1 MYYDVIVL
9 SGGFDPMHVG
19 HLRMIQ
25 ESAKMAEIVIAG
37 VNSDE
42 WLMRK
47 KGYVF
52 MPHEE
57 RVEMVQGTRGVSKA
71 MAFDDDD
78 NSACDLLRR
87 VRALW
92 PNFKVAF
99 ANGTFVRPNP
109 FTRAFIVVALIK
121 DVNRTIP
128 AVIKRNWSLISW
140 GILVV
145 SATIRAIAK
154 PITPLSPPHHN
165 TIESF
170 TETP

>member
-25 ESAKMAEIVIAG
+25 ESAKMAEIVIVG

-47 KGYVF
+47 KGYIF
-52 MPHEE
+52 MPHDE

-71 MAFDDDD
+71 MSFDDDD
-78 NSACDLLRR
+78 NSACDLLRK

-99 ANGTFVRPNP
+99 ANGGDRTSDNIPEIP
-109 FTRAFIVVALIK
+109 VAKELNVHLIWGVGGGKVQSSNDLVDGLVGTSARIYK
-121 DVNRTIP
+121 DNR
-128 AVIKRNWSLISW
+128 
-140 GILVV
+140 
-145 SATIRAIAK
+145 
-154 PITPLSPPHHN
+154 
-165 TIESF
+165 E
-170 TETP
+170 E

>member
-99 ANGTFVRPNP
+99 ANGGDRTSDNIPEIP
-109 FTRAFIVVALIK
+109 VAEELDVHLI
-121 DVNRTIP
+121 
-128 AVIKRNWSLISW
+128 W
-140 GILVV
+140 GVGGGKVQSSSDLV
-145 SATIRAIAK
+145 SAQPRLASLKGQEKQST
-154 PITPLSPPHHN
+154 
-165 TIESF
+165 
-170 TETP
+170 

>member
-25 ESAKMAEIVIAG
+25 ESAKMANIVVAG

-78 NSACDLLRR
+78 NSACDLLRC

-99 ANGTFVRPNP
+99 ANGGDRTSDNIPEIP
-109 FTRAFIVVALIK
+109 VAEELDVHLI
-121 DVNRTIP
+121 
-128 AVIKRNWSLISW
+128 W
-140 GILVV
+140 GVGGGKVQSSSDLV
-145 SATIRAIAK
+145 SAQPRLASLRNQEKQT
-154 PITPLSPPHHN
+154 T
-165 TIESF
+165 
-170 TETP
+170 

>member
-1 MYYDVIVL
+1 MYYDVVVL

-25 ESAKMAEIVIAG
+25 ESAQMAEIVIVG

-47 KGYVF
+47 KGYIF

-71 MAFDDDD
+71 MSFDDDD
-78 NSACDLLRR
+78 NSACDFLRQ
-87 VRALW
+87 VRALC

-99 ANGTFVRPNP
+99 ANGGDRTSDNIPEIP
-109 FTRAFIVVALIK
+109 VAEELGVHLIWGVGGGKVQSSSNLVDGLVGTSARIYK
-121 DVNRTIP
+121 DNR
-128 AVIKRNWSLISW
+128 
-140 GILVV
+140 
-145 SATIRAIAK
+145 
-154 PITPLSPPHHN
+154 
-165 TIESF
+165 E
-170 TETP
+170 E

>member
-92 PNFKVAF
+92 PNFKGAF
-99 ANGTFVRPNP
+99 ANGGDRTSDNIPEIP
-109 FTRAFIVVALIK
+109 VAEELDVHLI
-121 DVNRTIP
+121 
-128 AVIKRNWSLISW
+128 W
-140 GILVV
+140 GVGGGKVQSSSDLV
-145 SATIRAIAK
+145 SAQPRLASLKGQEKQST
-154 PITPLSPPHHN
+154 
-165 TIESF
+165 
-170 TETP
+170 

>member
-25 ESAKMAEIVIAG
+25 ESAKMAQIVVAG

-52 MPHEE
+52 MQHEE

-99 ANGTFVRPNP
+99 ANGGDRTSDNIPEIP
-109 FTRAFIVVALIK
+109 VADELGVHLIWGVGGGKVQSSSDLVNAQPRLASLK
-121 DVNRTIP
+121 DQEKQST
-128 AVIKRNWSLISW
+128 
-140 GILVV
+140 
-145 SATIRAIAK
+145 
-154 PITPLSPPHHN
+154 
-165 TIESF
+165 
-170 TETP
+170 

>member
-57 RVEMVQGTRGVSKA
+57 RVEMVQGARGISKA

-99 ANGTFVRPNP
+99 ANGGDRTSDNIPEIP
-109 FTRAFIVVALIK
+109 VAEELDVHLI
-121 DVNRTIP
+121 
-128 AVIKRNWSLISW
+128 W
-140 GILVV
+140 GVGGGKVQSSSDLV
-145 SATIRAIAK
+145 SAQPRLASLK
-154 PITPLSPPHHN
+154 DQEKQSK
-165 TIESF
+165 
-170 TETP
+170 

>member
-99 ANGTFVRPNP
+99 ANGGDRTSDNIPEIP
-109 FTRAFIVVALIK
+109 VAEELDVHLIWGVGGGKVQSSSDLVNAQPRLASLK
-121 DVNRTIP
+121 DQEKQST
-128 AVIKRNWSLISW
+128 
-140 GILVV
+140 
-145 SATIRAIAK
+145 
-154 PITPLSPPHHN
+154 
-165 TIESF
+165 
-170 TETP
+170 

>member
-1 MYYDVIVL
+1 
-9 SGGFDPMHVG
+9 MHVG

-99 ANGTFVRPNP
+99 ANGGDRTSDNIPEIP
-109 FTRAFIVVALIK
+109 VAEELDVHLI
-121 DVNRTIP
+121 
-128 AVIKRNWSLISW
+128 W
-140 GILVV
+140 GVGGGKVQSSSDLV
-145 SATIRAIAK
+145 SAQPRLASLK
-154 PITPLSPPHHN
+154 DQEKQSK
-165 TIESF
+165 
-170 TETP
+170 

>member
-1 MYYDVIVL
+1 MYYDVVVL

-25 ESAKMAEIVIAG
+25 ESAKMAEIVIVG

-47 KGYVF
+47 KGYIF

-78 NSACDLLRR
+78 NSACDLLHR

-92 PNFKVAF
+92 PNFKVALPT
-99 ANGTFVRPNP
+99 AGTEHPTTYR
-109 FTRAFIVVALIK
+109 K
-121 DVNRTIP
+121 
-128 AVIKRNWSLISW
+128 SQ
-140 GILVV
+140 
-145 SATIRAIAK
+145 
-154 PITPLSPPHHN
+154 
-165 TIESF
+165 
-170 TETP
+170 

>member
-1 MYYDVIVL
+1 MYYDVVVL

-25 ESAKMAEIVIAG
+25 ESAKMAQIVVVG

-52 MPHEE
+52 MPCEE
-57 RVEMVQGTRGVSKA
+57 RLEMVQGTRGVSKA
-71 MAFDDDD
+71 MEFDDNE

-92 PNFKVAF
+92 PDFKVAF
-99 ANGTFVRPNP
+99 ANGGDRTSDNIPEIP
-109 FTRAFIVVALIK
+109 VAEELGVHLIWGVGGGK
-121 DVNRTIP
+121 VQSSSDLVGSHPRF
-128 AVIKRNWSLISW
+128 ASLKEK
-140 GILVV
+140 G
-145 SATIRAIAK
+145 K
-154 PITPLSPPHHN
+154 
-165 TIESF
+165 ES
-170 TETP
+170 

>member
-1 MYYDVIVL
+1 MYYDVVVL

-25 ESAKMAEIVIAG
+25 ESAKMAEIVIVG

-47 KGYVF
+47 KGYIF

-78 NSACDLLRR
+78 NSACDLLRQ

-92 PNFKVAF
+92 SSVRVAF
-99 ANGTFVRPNP
+99 ANGGDRTSDNIPEIPVAEELGVHLIWGVGGGKVQSSSDLVDGLVGTNVRMY
-109 FTRAFIVVALIK
+109 K
-121 DVNRTIP
+121 E
-128 AVIKRNWSLISW
+128 K
-140 GILVV
+140 
-145 SATIRAIAK
+145 
-154 PITPLSPPHHN
+154 
-165 TIESF
+165 
-170 TETP
+170 

>member
-9 SGGFDPMHVG
+9 SGGFDPMHIG

-99 ANGTFVRPNP
+99 ANGGDRTSDNIPEIP
-109 FTRAFIVVALIK
+109 VAEELDVHLI
-121 DVNRTIP
+121 
-128 AVIKRNWSLISW
+128 W
-140 GILVV
+140 GVGGGKIQSSSDLV
-145 SATIRAIAK
+145 SAQPRLASLKDQEKQST
-154 PITPLSPPHHN
+154 
-165 TIESF
+165 
-170 TETP
+170 

>member
-99 ANGTFVRPNP
+99 ANGGDRTSDNIPEIP
-109 FTRAFIVVALIK
+109 VAEELDVHLI
-121 DVNRTIP
+121 
-128 AVIKRNWSLISW
+128 W
-140 GILVV
+140 GVGGGKIQSSSDLV
-145 SATIRAIAK
+145 SAQPRLASLKDKEKQST
-154 PITPLSPPHHN
+154 
-165 TIESF
+165 
-170 TETP
+170 

>member
-99 ANGTFVRPNP
+99 ANGGDRTSDNIPEIP
-109 FTRAFIVVALIK
+109 VAEELDVHLIWGVGGGKVQSSSDLVNAQPRLASLK
-121 DVNRTIP
+121 DQEKQLT
-128 AVIKRNWSLISW
+128 
-140 GILVV
+140 
-145 SATIRAIAK
+145 
-154 PITPLSPPHHN
+154 
-165 TIESF
+165 
-170 TETP
+170 

>member
-52 MPHEE
+52 MPSDRDWE
-57 RVEMVQGTRGVSKA
+57 
-71 MAFDDDD
+71 
-78 NSACDLLRR
+78 
-87 VRALW
+87 
-92 PNFKVAF
+92 
-99 ANGTFVRPNP
+99 
-109 FTRAFIVVALIK
+109 
-121 DVNRTIP
+121 TIT
-128 AVIKRNWSLISW
+128 S
-140 GILVV
+140 
-145 SATIRAIAK
+145 
-154 PITPLSPPHHN
+154 
-165 TIESF
+165 
-170 TETP
+170 

>member
-99 ANGTFVRPNP
+99 ANGGDRTSDNIPEIP
-109 FTRAFIVVALIK
+109 VAEELDVHLI
-121 DVNRTIP
+121 
-128 AVIKRNWSLISW
+128 W
-140 GILVV
+140 GVGGGKVQSSSDLV
-145 SATIRAIAK
+145 SAQPRLASLKDQEKQST
-154 PITPLSPPHHN
+154 
-165 TIESF
+165 
-170 TETP
+170 

>member
-9 SGGFDPMHVG
+9 SGGFDPMHIG

-99 ANGTFVRPNP
+99 ANGGDRTSDNIPEIP
-109 FTRAFIVVALIK
+109 VAEELDVHLI
-121 DVNRTIP
+121 
-128 AVIKRNWSLISW
+128 W
-140 GILVV
+140 GVGGGKVQSSSDLV
-145 SATIRAIAK
+145 SAQPRLASLK
-154 PITPLSPPHHN
+154 DQEKQSK
-165 TIESF
+165 
-170 TETP
+170 

>member
-1 MYYDVIVL
+1 
-9 SGGFDPMHVG
+9 MHVG

-99 ANGTFVRPNP
+99 ANGGDRTSDNIPEIP
-109 FTRAFIVVALIK
+109 VAEELDVHLIWGVGGGKVQSSSDLVNAQPRLASLK
-121 DVNRTIP
+121 DQEKQST
-128 AVIKRNWSLISW
+128 
-140 GILVV
+140 
-145 SATIRAIAK
+145 
-154 PITPLSPPHHN
+154 
-165 TIESF
+165 
-170 TETP
+170 

>member
-99 ANGTFVRPNP
+99 ANGGDRTSDNIPEIP
-109 FTRAFIVVALIK
+109 VADELGVHLI
-121 DVNRTIP
+121 
-128 AVIKRNWSLISW
+128 W
-140 GILVV
+140 GVGGGKVQSSSDLV
-145 SATIRAIAK
+145 SAQPRLASLRSQEKQT
-154 PITPLSPPHHN
+154 T
-165 TIESF
+165 
-170 TETP
+170 

>member
-99 ANGTFVRPNP
+99 ANGGDRTSDNIPEIP
-109 FTRAFIVVALIK
+109 VAEELDVHLIWGVGGGK
-121 DVNRTIP
+121 VQSSSDLVNAQPRL
-128 AVIKRNWSLISW
+128 ASLGNQEKQS
-140 GILVV
+140 
-145 SATIRAIAK
+145 K
-154 PITPLSPPHHN
+154 
-165 TIESF
+165 
-170 TETP
+170 

>member
-25 ESAKMAEIVIAG
+25 ESAKMAQIVVAG

-99 ANGTFVRPNP
+99 ANGGDRTSDNIPEIP
-109 FTRAFIVVALIK
+109 VAEELDVHLIWGVGGGKIQSSSDLVNAQPRLASLK
-121 DVNRTIP
+121 DQEKQST
-128 AVIKRNWSLISW
+128 
-140 GILVV
+140 
-145 SATIRAIAK
+145 
-154 PITPLSPPHHN
+154 
-165 TIESF
+165 
-170 TETP
+170 

>member
-25 ESAKMAEIVIAG
+25 ESAKMAQIVVAG

-99 ANGTFVRPNP
+99 ANGGDRTSDNIPEIP
-109 FTRAFIVVALIK
+109 VADELGVHLIWGVGGGKVQSSSDLVNAQPRLASLK
-121 DVNRTIP
+121 DQEKQST
-128 AVIKRNWSLISW
+128 
-140 GILVV
+140 
-145 SATIRAIAK
+145 
-154 PITPLSPPHHN
+154 
-165 TIESF
+165 
-170 TETP
+170 

>member
-1 MYYDVIVL
+1 MYYDVVVL

-25 ESAKMAEIVIAG
+25 ESAKMAEIVIVG

-99 ANGTFVRPNP
+99 ANGGDRTSDNIPEIP
-109 FTRAFIVVALIK
+109 VAEELDVHLIWGVGGGKVQSSSDLVNAQPRLASLK
-121 DVNRTIP
+121 DQEKQLT
-128 AVIKRNWSLISW
+128 
-140 GILVV
+140 
-145 SATIRAIAK
+145 
-154 PITPLSPPHHN
+154 
-165 TIESF
+165 
-170 TETP
+170 